1 MSDEAIRV
9 LLADD
14 HPVYRDGLAAL
25 LSSVDGLEVV
35 GTAANGED
43 AVALAEKAIIEALN

>member
-1 MSDEAIRV
+1 M

-25 LSSVDGLEVV
+25 LGSVPGIDVV
-35 GTAANGED
+35 GTAGTGGRLSTGPPTCNRTSS
-43 AVALAEKAIIEALN
+43 